1 MKTGLPFL
9 PTLLA
14 LIFAGTNAFAQT
26 DKFGFAITDFTQ
38 EGKHW
43 MTLRK
48 VDFQTGSFSDVL
60 LDGTNNNMPVMDING
75 GTFTR
80 ETATRLNDADPSTPF
95 ASGVAAMAYDRNSNR
110 IYYVPMYYDQ
120 LRYVDL
126 KTMRVY
132 TAGNGFGASR
142 EKKDIESI
150 TRMVIAGD
158 GFGYALSADGN
169 HLYRFSTKGRPVIED
184 LGTLRDAPGKNSM
197 SILNNACMTGG
208 GDMVA
213 DDNNNLYLIASSN
226 QVFRISLA
234 DKMATHLGSIR
245 GLPEQFTSNG
255 AAVNHEGKVVLTSSI
270 FNGPM
275 FSVDPTNWEAAVY
288 KGTVKAFNASDL
300 GSSNLLVTGNARKGP
315 AFVNSPKGSIK
326 VYPNPVRT
334 GSFKVNFANME
345 SGAYYLE
352 LIDASGRRVMQKKI
366 AITSGSVVETIQ
378 LDYALTMGVYMVKV
392 TSENNMQVSLE
403 KVIIEREGR
412 VAR

>member
-1 MKTGLPFL
+1 
-9 PTLLA
+9 
-14 LIFAGTNAFAQT
+14 
-26 DKFGFAITDFTQ
+26 
-38 EGKHW
+38 
-43 MTLRK
+43 
-48 VDFQTGSFSDVL
+48 
-60 LDGTNNNMPVMDING
+60 
-75 GTFTR
+75 
-80 ETATRLNDADPSTPF
+80 
-95 ASGVAAMAYDRNSNR
+95 
-110 IYYVPMYYDQ
+110 
-120 LRYVDL
+120 
-126 KTMRVY
+126 
-132 TAGNGFGASR
+132 
-142 EKKDIESI
+142 
-150 TRMVIAGD
+150 
-158 GFGYALSADGN
+158 
-169 HLYRFSTKGRPVIED
+169 
-184 LGTLRDAPGKNSM
+184 
-197 SILNNACMTGG
+197 
-208 GDMVA
+208 
-213 DDNNNLYLIASSN
+213 
-226 QVFRISLA
+226 
-234 DKMATHLGSIR
+234 
-245 GLPEQFTSNG
+245 
-255 AAVNHEGKVVLTSSI
+255 
-270 FNGPM
+270 M